1 MYMRVKQVGVES
13 VALEPGASFVFE
25 NEQRAVS
32 DYWIGRSVKN
42 APRPAM
48 SPNDVARI
56 AGHARCSSKET
67 APLARG
73 AVPIRSTK
81 LCRFVFGHVRPNGR
95 VGLQYLDQ
103 VVEFLRRC

>member
-1 MYMRVKQVGVES
+1 MRVTQVGVKS
-13 VALEPGASFVFE
+13 VALDAGAFFVFE
-25 NEQRAVS
+25 SEQRAVS
-32 DYWIGRSVKN
+32 DYWIRRSVKN
-42 APRPAM
+42 APRPAV
-48 SPNDVARI
+48 SPNDVARV

-81 LCRFVFGHVRPNGR
+81 LSRFVFGHVRPNGR

-103 VVEFLRRC
+103 VMEFLRRC